1 MKLHYHLIAQI
12 ISSLRDVFVDR
23 RYADKVV
30 EYAFKRHPKW
40 GSRDRKLFAEAVYE
54 IVRHW
59 RWYWY
64 LAGQPDAEHT
74 QRDAI
79 TPERLWHVWA
89 AYWIMAEND
98 LPFFD
103 EVGAVRRGYIIER
116 SKAEVPEA
124 IRASIPDWMDARL
137 SRELGDS
144 WPAIRETL
152 NTPASVYLRVNTLK
166 TERRS
171 LKTRLAQ
178 EGFITDGLK
187 DIPTVLHLRQRYNV
201 FGMAAFKEGLF
212 EVQDASSQ
220 RVAPFLQVEPGMKV
234 VDACAGAGGKTL
246 HIAALMQNKGKIIA
260 LDVHDWK
267 LAELR
272 KRAARAGVD
281 VAETRVIEGTKTLK
295 RLAGYADRLLLDVP
309 CSGLGVLRRNPDA
322 KWKLSNEE
330 IDRLIIEQQDI
341 LSRYSALVKPGG
353 KMVYATCSVL
363 PGENEDQV
371 QKFLSTHGD
380 QWTLEE
386 EMKINPA
393 ETGHDGFYAA
403 RLLRKKE
410 EPAPAPV
417 AEAAATA
424 ETVPAIV
431 EEAAAA
437 AETVP
442 AIVEEAVLPP
452 AGPALEEPTAPPPA
466 PAAEE
471 A

>member
-64 LAGQPDAEHT
+64 LAGQPDAEHA
-74 QRDAI
+74 QREAI
-79 TPERLWHVWA
+79 TMERLWHVWA
-89 AYWIMAEND
+89 AYWVMAEHE

-103 EVGAVRRGYIIER
+103 EVGAVRRAYILER
-116 SKAEVPEA
+116 AKADVSPA
-124 IRASIPDWMDARL
+124 LRASIPDWMEKRL
-137 SRELGDS
+137 GDELGAA

-152 NTPASVYLRVNTLK
+152 NKPADVYLRVNTLK

-178 EGFITDGLK
+178 EGFITDGIK
-187 DIPTVLHLRQRYNV
+187 EIPTALHLRQRYNV

-220 RVAPFLQVEPGMKV
+220 CVAPFLQVEPGMKV

-246 HIAALMQNKGKIIA
+246 HLGALMQNKGKIIA

-272 KRAARAGVD
+272 KRTARAGVD

-353 KMVYATCSVL
+353 KMVYATCSIL
-363 PGENEDQV
+363 PGENEQQV
-371 QKFLSTHGD
+371 QKFLSTRGD
-380 QWTLEE
+380 EWTLEE

-403 RLLRKKE
+403 RLVRKKE
-410 EPAPAPV
+410 EPK
-417 AEAAATA
+417 AA
-424 ETVPAIV
+424 PAIV
-431 EEAAAA
+431 EEAA
-437 AETVP
+437 
-442 AIVEEAVLPP
+442 VLPP
-452 AGPALEEPTAPPPA
+452 VEPEVSKDDLPAQSD
-466 PAAEE
+466 
-471 A
+471 